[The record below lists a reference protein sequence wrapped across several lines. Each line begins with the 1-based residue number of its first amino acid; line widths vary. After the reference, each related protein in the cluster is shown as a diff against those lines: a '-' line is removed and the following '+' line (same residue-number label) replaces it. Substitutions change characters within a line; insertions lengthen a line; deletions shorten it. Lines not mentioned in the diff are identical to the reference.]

1 MKKLQLA
8 IKRLFDQVVSA
19 LMILVLTVIPVLIVV
34 PLVIKLTSK
43 GPVIFRQKRIGR
55 NGKEFDIFKFRSML
69 IPEERIDENGNMREP
84 NDSITKVGAFLR
96 RTSLDELPQLFNI
109 LKGDMS
115 IVGPRPMIP
124 YRVALISAEQ
134 NAARHT
140 MRPGITGL
148 AQINGRNDLSWDQKV
163 AYDIQYV
170 EHFSLGLDL
179 SILLKTVKVVL
190 QHEGIEYTPD
200 KP

>member
-1 MKKLQLA
+1 MKKIQLG
-8 IKRLFDQVVSA
+8 IKRFFDLFVSA
-19 LMILVLTVIPVLIVV
+19 LMILVLIAIPVLIVI
-34 PLVIKLTSK
+34 PLAVKLTSK
-43 GPVIFRQKRIGR
+43 GPVIFKQKRIGKG
-55 NGKEFDIFKFRSML
+55 GKEFDIYKFRSML

-84 NDSITKVGAFLR
+84 QDSITKVGAFLR

-124 YRVALISAEQ
+124 YRAALISAEQ

-148 AQINGRNDLSWDQKV
+148 AQVNGRNDLSWDQKV
-163 AYDIQYV
+163 AYDMQYV
-170 EHFSLGLDL
+170 ENFSLGLDL
-179 SILLKTVKVVL
+179 SILLKTIKVVL
-190 QHEGIEYTPD
+190 LHKGIEYIPD
-200 KP
+200 K